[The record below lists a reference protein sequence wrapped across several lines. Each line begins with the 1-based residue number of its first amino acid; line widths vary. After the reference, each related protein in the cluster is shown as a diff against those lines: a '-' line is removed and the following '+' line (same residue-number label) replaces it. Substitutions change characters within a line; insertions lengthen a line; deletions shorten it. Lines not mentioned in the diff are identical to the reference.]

1 MENIKKELH
10 ELEVGKLLLQEPLSK
25 HTTIKIGG
33 PADLLIIPDGIKQ
46 LKAVMDV
53 VKKHQVSW
61 TVIGRGSNLLVGD
74 EGIRGAVIKLGEGMD
89 NLEID
94 DDQITVGGGFSVVRL
109 ATMISKEGLSG
120 LEFAAGIPGSVGGA
134 VYMNAG
140 AHGSDFSKILR
151 KAHILFED
159 GSDAWL
165 SNEEMQFSYRTSVLQ
180 NKRPGICLE
189 AVLQLRKDNREDIV
203 QQMQNNKT
211 YRKET
216 QPWSQPCAGSIFRNP
231 LPEHAGKLVENAG
244 LKGYQIGG
252 AKISEMHGNFI
263 VNAGQATAADVLSLI
278 NHVKKTI
285 KDQYNIDLH
294 TEVEITG
301 TNN

>member
-1 MENIKKELH
+1 MENIRKELH

-53 VKKHQVSW
+53 VKKHQVPW

-294 TEVEITG
+294 TEVEIIG